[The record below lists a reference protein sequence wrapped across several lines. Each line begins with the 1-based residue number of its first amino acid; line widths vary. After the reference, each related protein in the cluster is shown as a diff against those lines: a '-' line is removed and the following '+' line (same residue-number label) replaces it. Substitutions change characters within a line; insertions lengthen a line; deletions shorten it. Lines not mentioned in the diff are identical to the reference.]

1 VSAAPEKLIA
11 DLAITYKVA
20 RDLCTWVAKSG
31 VMVEELA
38 AEHTALKATLGS
50 VKAHASAACAA
61 GGITDPAI
69 VHVIADT
76 IYAGLRREYGER
88 LNGTQAPQPQAV
100 GA

>member
-38 AEHTALKATLGS
+38 AEHTAL
-50 VKAHASAACAA
+50 KAHASAACAA